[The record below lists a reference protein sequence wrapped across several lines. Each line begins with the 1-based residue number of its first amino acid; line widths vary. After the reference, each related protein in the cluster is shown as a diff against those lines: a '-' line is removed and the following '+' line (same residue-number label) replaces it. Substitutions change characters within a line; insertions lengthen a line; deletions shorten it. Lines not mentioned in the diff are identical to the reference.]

1 MVKCYPSLRDLPV
14 IPEVIDMVVPPHI
27 TSKNLEEAKELGI
40 EYIWFQPGTWNEETI
55 QKADALGL
63 KHIEDCV
70 YAT

>member
-1 MVKCYPSLRDLPV
+1 
-14 IPEVIDMVVPPHI
+14 MVVPPHI

-70 YAT
+70 YATLRDGK